1 MIRKDILKEIIN
13 SQRKWIIGLKK
24 GVKRERLQDTIPTG
38 SYALV
43 ISGVRRCGKS
53 TLLNQILD
61 KQEKFYYLNLEDPK
75 LEGFE
80 LKDFNRADEIF
91 RESYGEGGIYFF
103 DEVQNVDKW
112 ETFIRYLV
120 DKKEKVVVTGSNAS
134 LLSKELGTKLTG
146 RHKRIELFPFSYKEF
161 LNFFN
166 LKPSSDSYK
175 IFLTKGGF
183 PLFLKT
189 GDETDLQELFS
200 DIVMRDVAIR
210 FGIKNTSTLKKIALY
225 FLGHVGKEFS
235 YNSLKKTFEIKSVQ
249 TVIDYTSFFEDAYLI
264 FTVPKFSYSY
274 KEQQI
279 NPKKVYSIDNGL
291 SYANSVSFSKD
302 KGKMMENE
310 AYLNLRRKY
319 KEIFYFQGKKE
330 CDFIIKQKNK
340 ITNAF
345 QVCYEI
351 NDENEEREISG
362 LMEAMEKFKLK
373 KAFILT
379 FNQEDNI
386 KKDNKEIIIIPLW
399 KWLLK

>member
-1 MIRKDILKEIIN
+1 MIRKDILKEVIN